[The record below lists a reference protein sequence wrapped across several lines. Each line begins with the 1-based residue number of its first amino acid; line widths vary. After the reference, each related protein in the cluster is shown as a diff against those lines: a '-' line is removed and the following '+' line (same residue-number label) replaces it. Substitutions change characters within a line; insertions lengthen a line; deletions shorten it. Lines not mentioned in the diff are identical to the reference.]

1 MYSGTNMPPHSFN
14 SSVGGKKLGK
24 PSRGDFFLYLDV
36 FSLLALVHSTPDKS
50 PGNKGSRMSGENI
63 PAEWACS
70 CTSEDRSKFE
80 LPICAAKLQV
90 QCQVG

>member
-1 MYSGTNMPPHSFN
+1 MPPHSFN

-50 PGNKGSRMSGENI
+50 PLQPLGVGSFHSRQEPWKQRI
-63 PAEWACS
+63 THVKREH
-70 CTSEDRSKFE
+70 TSR
-80 LPICAAKLQV
+80 
-90 QCQVG
+90 VGMQLHF